1 MTETQIITLSLKKSH
16 MKLANFLIWFFFLQQ
31 KWGLGAGFQL
41 KVMQNDD
48 EPLEEYEWIAEE
60 SSDQWTTAVSGKY
73 CLSSTHTSSHTAN
86 FQKQSLPT

>member
-16 MKLANFLIWFFFLQQ
+16 TKLANFLHQ

-48 EPLEEYEWIAEE
+48 EPLEEYEWITEE
-60 SSDQWTTAVSGKY
+60 SSDQWTTAAKW
-73 CLSSTHTSSHTAN
+73 
-86 FQKQSLPT
+86 KILPF